1 MGGLLLFLYTL
12 FFIYRALVAL
22 FFPYP
27 LAYGEGPVFYEAS
40 QLFHLDFNPAGLYL
54 TNATPPYR
62 AAIYT
67 PLFYYLESLL
77 MWLTGPTSLLAGRL
91 LTVLAAA
98 YLGFRL
104 FRVARK
110 EEVAPGRRARLGL
123 SLAAATTPFAT
134 AALYSWGVLAQGA
147 LLSFCLS
154 FSAVI
159 NIWQS
164 DFERRQKRGAGTYVL
179 AGFLCALALLCQQT
193 AIAAPLAILI
203 WLGLGLRWREV
214 GQFAAAFFGLF
225 LIVSLVF
232 QFWSGD
238 NYLRHVTALTGF
250 SFDLGAVWSGFGY
263 IVLGHPVLLVLA
275 GAWVAR
281 PLVGRFE
288 RIDLWRIYFL
298 IALVVGLLTGNL
310 LENSYALESLCLMSL
325 LAWWQVGRLIA
336 LRTEWRIF
344 SFRPQVAP
352 LALTFIAIQLLF
364 LWHVPGLA
372 DNNQTPGF
380 DKFDQANQVAAQL
393 REAAGRGPLLAENSG
408 WLAATGLFTDLDDP
422 RAFGELA
429 RQNAW
434 DNRLFL
440 GRLETGYYKT
450 VAFEIAQADLSE
462 AALDKAY
469 TANTAAPAPGHF
481 EPAAWQIIQDRTKFT
496 PLKRIGRY
504 VFLAWK
510 S

>member
-12 FFIYRALVAL
+12 FFVYRAVVAL
-22 FFPYP
+22 VYPYP
-27 LAYGEGPVFYEAS
+27 IAYGEGPVFYEAS
-40 QLFHLDFNPAGLYL
+40 QLFHHDFNPAFLYL
-54 TNATPPYR
+54 ANTSPPYQ
-62 AAIYT
+62 AAIYP
-67 PLFYYLESLL
+67 PLFYYLNSLL

-91 LTVLAAA
+91 LTILAAA

-123 SLAAATTPFAT
+123 SLAAAATPFAT
-134 AALYSWGVLAQGA
+134 AALYTWGVLAQGT
-147 LLSFCLS
+147 LLAFCLS

-159 NIWQS
+159 NIWQAES
-164 DFERRQKRGAGTYVL
+164 ERRHKKGAGTYIL

-193 AIAAPLAILI
+193 AVAAPLAILI
-203 WLGLGLRWREV
+203 YLGLGLRWREV
-214 GQFAAAFFGLF
+214 GQFIAAFFGLF
-225 LIVSLVF
+225 LLISLVF
-232 QFWSGD
+232 QFWTGD
-238 NYLRHVTALTGF
+238 NYLKHVTAFTGVT
-250 SFDLGAVWSGFGY
+250 FDLGTVWSGIGY
-263 IVLGHPVLLVLA
+263 IILGHVVLLALA

-288 RIDLWRIYFL
+288 RVDLWRIYFL
-298 IALVVGLLTGNL
+298 IALVVALLTGNL
-310 LENSYALESLCLMSL
+310 LENSYALESLCLTSL

-352 LALTFIAIQLLF
+352 LALTLIAAQLLF

-372 DNNQTPGF
+372 DNGQTPGL
-380 DKFDQANQVAAQL
+380 DRADQAKQVASQL
-393 REAAGRGPLLAENSG
+393 REVANRGPLLAENSG
-408 WLAATGLFTDLDDP
+408 WLAATGLSTDLDDP
-422 RAFGELA
+422 RSFGELA
-429 RQNAW
+429 LHNAW
-434 DNRLFL
+434 DNRLFQ
-440 GRLETGYYKT
+440 GRLEAGYYKT
-450 VAFEIAQADLSE
+450 VVFEIAQADLSE
-462 AALDKAY
+462 AALEKAY
-469 TANTAAPAPGHF
+469 TANTATPAPGHF

-496 PLKRIGRY
+496 PLKRIGRW